1 MNVPSALGL
10 DPTIANAGEL
20 TQLRI
25 WTLLWTCTQIF
36 DALLFVYFLFSGFA
50 VHHAINGLS
59 GTILPEGLQR
69 SVLEGIFSIGR
80 AQVSDSVLNEKNPLG
95 LLRLAKLRQI
105 FEEGKSLQLQ
115 FPAEDLGFR

>member
-1 MNVPSALGL
+1 MGSFVS
-10 DPTIANAGEL
+10 
-20 TQLRI
+20 
-25 WTLLWTCTQIF
+25 CTQIF

-50 VHHAINGLS
+50 VHRAINGLS

-80 AQVSDSVLNEKNPLG
+80 AQVSESVLNEKNPLG